1 MKSGSKEG
9 SRERSVGTTTAQQPP
24 TGNGSAPN
32 KALLKFFNSL
42 DIFAFRSVDDDVAI
56 AIAYE
61 KHFANSPTV
70 HATVTVVESQSSFS
84 FLHSSTASFL
94 HTSSAAG
101 NHEANVA
108 KFIGNLLQE
117 SWLRARIFSW
127 GRRRVKVAPKFS
139 HWSSSSGSKDQLV
152 KKAPTAL
159 TKSIYVI

>member
-9 SRERSVGTTTAQQPP
+9 SREWSVGTTTAQQPP

-42 DIFAFRSVDDDVAI
+42 DIFAFRSVDVDVAI

-61 KHFANSPTV
+61 KHFANSPPV

-117 SWLRARIFSW
+117 S
-127 GRRRVKVAPKFS
+127 
-139 HWSSSSGSKDQLV
+139 
-152 KKAPTAL
+152 
-159 TKSIYVI
+159 

>member
-42 DIFAFRSVDDDVAI
+42 DIFAFRSVDVDVDVAI

-61 KHFANSPTV
+61 KHFANSPSV

-94 HTSSAAG
+94 HTSSAAD

-117 SWLRARIFSW
+117 S
-127 GRRRVKVAPKFS
+127 
-139 HWSSSSGSKDQLV
+139 
-152 KKAPTAL
+152 
-159 TKSIYVI
+159 